1 MTLNYIC
8 DMKKYPVLIQI
19 SFHSDESYMER
30 YLLIVELVNGE
41 AKIVHLLMSH
51 SGWYIIQKNASPTQS
66 IGIKKESWKESIV
79 FGLKI
84 GYT

>member
-1 MTLNYIC
+1 MTMNYIC

-41 AKIVHLLMSH
+41 AKIVHLVNVPQWLVYH
-51 SGWYIIQKNASPTQS
+51 S
-66 IGIKKESWKESIV
+66 KECKYHPINRN
-79 FGLKI
+79 
-84 GYT
+84 